1 MSCIAWNCRGLGN
14 LRTISAFKKL
24 LREKNPTCVFL
35 SETKKKDFEMNKF
48 RNVQG
53 LSGVVAVSCL
63 GEGNRRAGGLAMF
76 WKEGVEVEVLS
87 LSQNHIDVL
96 ILRMKMRNGGL
107 LGYMDFRSLT

>member
-14 LRTISAFKKL
+14 LRTVIAFKKL
-24 LREKNPTCVFL
+24 VRDKNPTCVFL

-63 GEGNRRAGGLAMF
+63 GEGSRRDGGLAMF
-76 WKEGVEVEVLS
+76 
-87 LSQNHIDVL
+87 
-96 ILRMKMRNGGL
+96 
-107 LGYMDFRSLT
+107 